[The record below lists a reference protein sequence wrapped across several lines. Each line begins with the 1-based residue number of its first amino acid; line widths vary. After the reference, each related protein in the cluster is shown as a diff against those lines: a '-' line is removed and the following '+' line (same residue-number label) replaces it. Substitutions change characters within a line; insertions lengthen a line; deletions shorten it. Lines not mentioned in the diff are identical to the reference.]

1 MDNSIRS
8 SLIFEEIKLY
18 DDSLE
23 RNRLE
28 ELSDLYAIIKT
39 TELLEVAYSRD
50 CITAEEYT
58 DACNRIISQ
67 FKTTE
72 SALVSRKLI
81 DNTDSFM
88 KEFQIDGCARA
99 YERLVV
105 TGISHYIIYLNLF
118 INLFNTSYLLNL
130 CINTYILYIYLYIK
144 EFQLQQFMVV

>member
-8 SLIFEEIKLY
+8 ILFEEIKLY

-72 SALVSRKLI
+72 SALISRKLI
-81 DNTDSFM
+81 ENTDSFM

-99 YERLVV
+99 YERLVI
-105 TGISHYIIYLNLF
+105 TGNLF
-118 INLFNTSYLLNL
+118 IILIIQIYMFIHIIIFNNDNLLTL
-130 CINTYILYIYLYIK
+130 LYINNIYI
-144 EFQLQQFMVV
+144 